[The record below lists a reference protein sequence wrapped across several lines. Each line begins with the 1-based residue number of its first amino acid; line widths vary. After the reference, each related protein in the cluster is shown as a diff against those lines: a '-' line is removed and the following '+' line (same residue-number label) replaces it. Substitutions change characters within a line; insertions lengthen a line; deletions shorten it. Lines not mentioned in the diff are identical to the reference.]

1 MRREGL
7 EYFQRK
13 DIRTIRLRPRKT
25 TRYKYRL
32 LGVLA
37 GIPAGFVVGYA
48 GGVLACG
55 GESAN
60 SSIRCR
66 NSSAVTTVAFI
77 AALIAAPYWFYKLGA
92 WADRRTVLIVL
103 DEQAERPSAKGEQP

>member
-1 MRREGL
+1 M
-7 EYFQRK
+7 
-13 DIRTIRLRPRKT
+13 
-25 TRYKYRL
+25 
-32 LGVLA
+32 
-37 GIPAGFVVGYA
+37 GYA

-55 GESAN
+55 GESAS

-66 NSSAVTTVAFI
+66 NSTAGAGTSVAFI

-103 DEQAERPSAKGEQP
+103 DEQAERPSSAKGEQP